1 MKKERGYS
9 LVIVVTPLVSI
20 MEDQVATYCSKGLT
34 SICVSGDTSG
44 SAILND
50 VSLGKYQLVFFTPE
64 IVLASKKWRKVIQGD
79 VYNERL
85 RAFVIDEAHCVK
97 KW

>member
-1 MKKERGYS
+1 M
-9 LVIVVTPLVSI
+9 
-20 MEDQVATYCSKGLT
+20 QVATYCSKGLT
-34 SICVSGDTSG
+34 SICFSAGDTSG
-44 SAILND
+44 SAILSD

-64 IVLASKKWRKVIQGD
+64 IVLASKKWRRVTEGD

-85 RAFVIDEAHCVK
+85 RAFVIDEAHCVN